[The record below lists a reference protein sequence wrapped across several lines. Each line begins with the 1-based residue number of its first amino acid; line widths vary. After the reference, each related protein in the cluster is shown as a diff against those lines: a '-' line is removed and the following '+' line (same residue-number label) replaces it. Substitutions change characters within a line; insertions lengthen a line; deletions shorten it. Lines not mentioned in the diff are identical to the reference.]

1 MSARRRPS
9 AGSTVRRLPARGPGS
24 LAASSLPTRRPPTC
38 GRAAL
43 ALAGLNNLLQ
53 GPHFTTGDLAGIAHE
68 FDAQERQLMTEAGV
82 TDATFLSQE
91 SGNVDASGNFSI
103 QVLSAALGR
112 LTGLELED
120 SRRPENKNAMQRP
133 DSQKGFVLNRH
144 SHWYCLR
151 KLDNQWWSC
160 NSMATAPEKITSSG
174 NFSGLATTL
183 RDLTYGGRTTFP
195 PPASRLLPLLFI
207 SYCVPP
213 SSSRYDNW
221 TVFMVKGDTWPPPA
235 PRNTGAPASNWVDPA
250 NPPPDPNGSA
260 YGYDGG
266 GSSGG
271 GGPVRKKEEPKFQA
285 FTGSGQTLG
294 GGSSAPGASVAG
306 GGGRYHSPLTTRLL
320 PLTSYHS
327 SRAAHL
333 PPLSS
338 HRSPFTAHLS
348 SLTSHHSPLTTH
360 HSPLTARTSSSRW
373 PSPSP
378 RG

>member
-1 MSARRRPS
+1 MVFLYHERQE
-9 AGSTVRRLPARGPGS
+9 
-24 LAASSLPTRRPPTC
+24 
-38 GRAAL
+38 AAL
-43 ALAGLNNLLQ
+43 CGQHCLNNLLQ

-103 QVLSAALGR
+103 QVLSAALSR

-183 RDLTYGGRTTFP
+183 RDLTY
-195 PPASRLLPLLFI
+195 
-207 SYCVPP
+207 
-213 SSSRYDNW
+213 DNW

-235 PRNTGAPASNWVDPA
+235 PRNTGAPASHWVDPA

-266 GSSGG
+266 GSGG
-271 GGPVRKKEEPKFQA
+271 GGPVRKEEPKFQA

-294 GGSSAPGASVAG
+294 GGSSASGTSVAG
-306 GGGRYHSPLTTRLL
+306 GGGSEDEQLAMALSLSAGLAVKARLEARLPAEPEKGAAAARVAIRMPSGERATR
-320 PLTSYHS
+320 SFS
-327 SRAAHL
+327 ADD
-333 PPLSS
+333 PLSALVDYVCVLLAS
-338 HRSPFTAHLS
+338 NGATSNTNKWQLS
-348 SLTSHHSPLTTH
+348 SQYPPVKLRFTPAAEALDGADLAQTFSTAGLT
-360 HSPLTARTSSSRW
+360 
-373 PSPSP
+373 PSAQLHCSAA
-378 RG
+378 